1 MYDLSYG
8 FYVAMGG
15 FVADVSDLHD
25 SLKRVTITAAGIIE
39 LARRDQFVDIDAR
52 SIADKSKADIFAKGM
67 VMAQLV
73 WLIVNCIGRKVARY
87 PLTLLEIH
95 TCVHVLCALII
106 YCIWLKVRSF
116 QAYCLEVKI
125 CTNE

>member
-1 MYDLSYG
+1 
-8 FYVAMGG
+8 MGG
-15 FVADVSDLHD
+15 FVADVSELH
-25 SLKRVTITAAGIIE
+25 SSFGRVTITATGIVE
-39 LARRDQFVDIDAR
+39 LARRGQFMDIDAR

-106 YCIWLKVRSF
+106 YCIWLKVYPTSGRS
-116 QAYCLEVKI
+116 VV
-125 CTNE
+125 TS

>member
-1 MYDLSYG
+1 
-8 FYVAMGG
+8 MGG
-15 FVADVSDLHD
+15 FVADVSELHS
-25 SLKRVTITAAGIIE
+25 SLERVTISVNGILE
-39 LARRDQFVDIDAR
+39 LARLGQFIDIDAR
-52 SIADKSKADIFAKGM
+52 SIADKSKADLFAKGM

-106 YCIWLKVRSF
+106 YCIWFKVR
-116 QAYCLEVKI
+116 
-125 CTNE
+125 